1 MSRFLVLSSASLR
14 IEEIYRYSLDQ
25 WGEDQAKTY
34 LEGLFDAFDKINS
47 HGVISKPIPAEFGV
61 DGFYFRYEKHFVYW
75 KRLSS
80 GKIGI
85 VTVLHER
92 MHRIG
97 RLKNEFEI

>member
-1 MSRFLVLSSASLR
+1 LSGFLVLTSASLR

-25 WGEDQAKTY
+25 WGEDQAKIY
-34 LEGLFDAFDKINS
+34 LKGLFDAFDKIES

-85 VTVLHER
+85 VSVLHER

-97 RLKNEFEI
+97 RLKKEFDF